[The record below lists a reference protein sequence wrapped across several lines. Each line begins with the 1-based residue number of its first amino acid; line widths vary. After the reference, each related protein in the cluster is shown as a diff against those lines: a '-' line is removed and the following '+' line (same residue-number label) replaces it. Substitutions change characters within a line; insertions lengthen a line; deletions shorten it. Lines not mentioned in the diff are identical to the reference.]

1 MPNLSD
7 NFLYILSSIK
17 NIKISPNVE
26 ESAFN
31 QFYIRYFSSNENE
44 YRFWLTQLEALGFV
58 SISYETGLV
67 SIDTPLF
74 CHIVGNK
81 NTVVLT
87 GARTPSLIDIVR
99 QVCEK
104 QKLQYRQ
111 ENLNDDLC
119 PTKVLIQG
127 DEESLNSLS
136 EETHIPITKNPPSF
150 NLISIK
156 PVITDFVKISP
167 VEVDSYNC
175 EPSESIKRCIMNNLN
190 CAHSWSLY
198 PETATVFNSETLQ
211 YSVESR
217 SNITRPTLEKYR
229 MYYTSYNYVFVNE
242 GKKMFFPSIE
252 KRYGKYLILADRGKK
267 LYYDTIAQ
275 TLYVPKYCPLPS
287 RYSKALGMCSCLP
300 LSNSKLDKRT
310 VKGLGFV
317 ECEMPFIGYQGVP
330 EVIVKILCKSL
341 GIEYKSI

>member
-74 CHIVGNK
+74 CHIVSNK

-136 EETHIPITKNPPSF
+136 EETHIPITKNPPAF
-150 NLISIK
+150 NLISSK
-156 PVITDFVKISP
+156 PKITDLMDVSSIER
-167 VEVDSYNC
+167 VRYNC
-175 EPSESIKRCIMNNLN
+175 SNFNTIIECVTNNQDSAL
-190 CAHSWSLY
+190 AWSTY
-198 PETATVFNSETLQ
+198 PETATVFNPETLQ
-211 YSVESR
+211 YEPQTR
-217 SNITRPTLEKYR
+217 SQITRLTLEKIK
-229 MYYTSYNYVFVNE
+229 MYTTSYNLIFDY
-242 GKKMFFPSIE
+242 GGRKLFFPKVD
-252 KRYGKYLILADRGKK
+252 KRYGKYLILADRGIK
-267 LYYDTIAQ
+267 LLYKSCEQ
-275 TLYVPKYCPLPS
+275 TLYVPQYCPLPIK
-287 RYSKALGMCSCLP
+287 YSKALGMCSCFP
-300 LSNSKLDKRT
+300 LLIQNIGNQM
-310 VKGLGFV
+310 VKKLGFA
-317 ECEMPFIGYQGVP
+317 ERTMPFMAYQGIP
-330 EVIVKILCKSL
+330 EVIVKIICASL
-341 GIEYKSI
+341 GMEYDVI